1 MRRERGSQGMHG
13 YYGEIGILKLS
24 PVVVMGYVSARGTV
38 VWMDRVLSVDTIRQT
53 KLLSRVYSTWWGKN
67 DESSHGM
74 TQCPAG
80 R

>member
-13 YYGEIGILKLS
+13 YYGEMGILKLS
-24 PVVVMGYVSARGTV
+24 PVVVKGYVSARGMV

-53 KLLSRVYSTWWGKN
+53 KLLSRVQYVGGKN